1 MVLKIKLLVLAV
13 TAIIKRALFL
23 AYSHIMYTSVDILAL
38 VPSEMDLIFPSF
50 IFRLERKKEIMW
62 LWLSFFRSL

>member
-50 IFRLERKKEIMW
+50 IF
-62 LWLSFFRSL
+62 